1 MRISDWSSDV
11 CSSDLLSVVMPVL
24 LFGEFAP
31 DAATGAPLSE
41 ALDLWTP
48 PTYLENPVDGVLT
61 RRGGASLTISA
72 TLGAPAG
79 SDEAIGGILIAI
91 GRASCRE
98 RVCQYV

>member
-1 MRISDWSSDV
+1 
-11 CSSDLLSVVMPVL
+11 MPVL
-24 LFGEFAP
+24 LCGEFAP

-79 SDEAIGGILIAI
+79 SDEAIGGLLI
-91 GRASCRE
+91 GRQAAINVDPGQSITLLGKNIAVDGGVYAWR
-98 RVCQYV
+98 